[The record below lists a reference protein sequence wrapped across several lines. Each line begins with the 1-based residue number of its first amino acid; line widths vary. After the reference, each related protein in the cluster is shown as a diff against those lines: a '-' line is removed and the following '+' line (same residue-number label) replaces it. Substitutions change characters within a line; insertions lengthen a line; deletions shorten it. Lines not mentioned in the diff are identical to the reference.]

1 MAKWG
6 EVTRIS
12 EMSRLTAEG
21 EVVKFY
27 RHSVRTAKGASI
39 TVDIDEENFT
49 AEKAEPILKAKAE
62 AADKIL
68 SL

>member
-6 EVTRIS
+6 EVIKIS
-12 EMSRLTAEG
+12 ERSRLTPEG

-27 RHSVRTAKGASI
+27 RHSTRTAKGASI
-39 TVDIDEENFT
+39 TVDISEEDFT
-49 AEKAEPILKAKAE
+49 PEKAEPILSAKAE